1 MDKKA
6 FTLIELLAV
15 IVILG
20 ILALIVTPILIN
32 VVKDS
37 NEKSYKL
44 SADGYISAV
53 NDYILSNQLD
63 GKKVENGKYNIKN
76 LDVKI
81 SGKAPSKGS
90 VEIYDEKINNA
101 QLCYDTYLLK
111 YDGREVTLTEKGCE
125 KEATVN
131 LAIGEKKYDNVTKDD
146 IETEFNI
153 SDDISDMTNIVCNN
167 GVTISMND
175 NTLKLS
181 DVYKDTNC
189 TMSSSINITFDNLD
203 DTKNYILMLKD
214 ETIESNLIVD
224 EKKKVSINLNE
235 QNLIYNG
242 SNSTATFEISG
253 ELSII
258 GQNSSIVG
266 NMNSATVTNNGILN
280 IDGGSY
286 NSINPLNNS
295 KISIKNAKLNCT
307 NDGNNCYPIFA
318 QNNSNV
324 ELDNVT
330 ITSKGKAAGTVENS
344 NMLIKNSN
352 FNCTEDN
359 CLYSSSIEKLTVLD
373 TTIKASGY
381 AVKLNNSGEVTI
393 KNTKLESETYNA
405 VINAGISGKIT
416 IENSELISSNYRGV
430 TLDYASNG
438 SIDIYNSRVIGK
450 DYGVLN
456 NSNGGGV
463 ININGGTYISND
475 ITIMNIHDGKININD
490 KNGKVYIASY
500 KKEGNTDINKTK
512 AIKNTAN
519 GVININGN
527 VSDFCGKDD
536 TKTTI
541 GTCIYN
547 EYGRAIV
554 NDDTA
559 TGEIKISGGYIVSNN
574 SSAVENFQ
582 GNISIC
588 GSKIDGKEAD
598 LKINKITTGDY
609 GYIYYD
615 VNTKLM
621 NDTKIDRYNNPSHIV
636 LTADLVCK

>member
-258 GQNSSIVG
+258 GQNSSIAG

-307 NDGNNCYPIFA
+307 NAGNNCYPIFA

-324 ELDNVT
+324 ELDNVKAE
-330 ITSKGKAAGTVENS
+330 SKGKAAGAGGNS
-344 NMLIKNSN
+344 NMIIKNSN
-352 FNCTEDN
+352 FICTEDN
-359 CLYSSSIEKLTVLD
+359 CLYDDSIGKLTVLD

-438 SIDIYNSRVIGK
+438 SIDIYNSRVIGN

-500 KKEGNTDINKTK
+500 KKEGNTDVYKAK

-547 EYGRAIV
+547 EYGRTIV

>member
-167 GVTISMND
+167 GATISMND

-258 GQNSSIVG
+258 GQNSSIAG

-324 ELDNVT
+324 ELDNVKT
-330 ITSKGKAAGTVENS
+330 ESKGKAAGAGGNS
-344 NMLIKNSN
+344 NMIIKNSN
-352 FNCTEDN
+352 FICTEDN
-359 CLYSSSIEKLTVLD
+359 CLYDDSIGKLTVLD

-438 SIDIYNSRVIGK
+438 SIDIYNSRVIGN

-500 KKEGNTDINKTK
+500 KKEGNTDVYKAK

>member
-1 MDKKA
+1 MNKKA

-15 IVILG
+15 IVVLG

-189 TMSSSINITFDNLD
+189 TMSRSINDTFNNLD
-203 DTKNYILMLKD
+203 DTKNYVLMLKKD
-214 ETIESNLIVD
+214 TIKSKMTVG
-224 EKKKVSINLNE
+224 EKNKVTINLNG
-235 QNLIYNG
+235 QNLTSIG
-242 SNSTATFEISG
+242 SDSTSAFGISG

-258 GQNSSIVG
+258 GQNSSIAG
-266 NMNSATVTNNGILN
+266 NMNSAEVTNNGILN

-393 KNTKLESETYNA
+393 KNAKLESETYNA

-615 VNTKLM
+615 VNTKLI

-636 LTADLVCK
+636 LTANLVCK

>member
-189 TMSSSINITFDNLD
+189 TMSRSINDTFNNLD

-258 GQNSSIVG
+258 GQNSSIAG

>member
-167 GVTISMND
+167 GATISMND

-258 GQNSSIVG
+258 GQNSSIAG
-266 NMNSATVTNNGILN
+266 NMNSAEVTNNGILN

-344 NMLIKNSN
+344 NMLIKNSS

-500 KKEGNTDINKTK
+500 KKEGNTDVYKAKT
-512 AIKNTAN
+512 IKNTAN
-519 GVININGN
+519 GVINIDGN

>member
-153 SDDISDMTNIVCNN
+153 SDDISDMTNIFCNN

-258 GQNSSIVG
+258 GQNSSIAG

-344 NMLIKNSN
+344 NMIIKNSN
-352 FNCTEDN
+352 FICTEDN
-359 CLYSSSIEKLTVLD
+359 CLYDDSIGKLTVLD

-615 VNTKLM
+615 VNTKLI